1 MEDPDFATQPSTVP
15 QQWGQHD
22 SSNQEDENILCTLV
36 CLTGN
41 IKNVVLR
48 MDETSIGFDGKS
60 VTKKE
65 WIFGRNSR
73 CDVYMGE
80 VKRVSNNHF
89 RIWTRD
95 PPPNTNEPPIVLI
108 EDVSTNGTFLNQS
121 RLPRKRSCIL
131 SQGDEIGLGMGVPQ
145 DEIRFLIN
153 FGPAFLRGRQ
163 QQVKENTSETGV
175 YGRYDMRDTIGKGA
189 FATVRKA
196 VDRATGEVFAVKVI
210 PRRRIMAGLAVKRE
224 VDILMRLDHP
234 HIVKLK
240 ELFEDRSNVYL
251 VMEYVAG
258 GDLMDYITK
267 YGPMDDNMAKIVVKQ
282 VLQAVVYVHSAGISH
297 RDIKPDNILLV
308 SEGDCDGDSIQI
320 KVSDFGLAKISESGT
335 FLKTFCGTLAYLAPE
350 VMQARDSSRGHA
362 ERTSTYY
369 SNKVD
374 MWSIGC
380 MVYVLLTGY
389 LPFNG
394 STQEQLCNQIIAG
407 EYSQQPLD
415 DAKVSADANA
425 FIRALLEVNPKKRLT
440 AKAALLLRWLRED
453 AQSDA
458 SSPLNEDNV
467 EVVESKL
474 DDEDDVIDGAM
485 EGVEE
490 VALGHASDIDSSELQ
505 KRTAKLEISRG
516 LSASGHARTSL
527 IGPDGEG
534 ANENKF
540 KVDGGGQLPITGG
553 VRYYADENDLRSS
566 SIGELPPKT
575 WLMLETMK
583 DSIPYKDIMIFREQ
597 AWFGRARKCDI
608 QLTDSRTSKF
618 HCYLRRKRNSHGG
631 GDAGHDRDLD
641 AIYLSDF
648 STNGCFVNNQRV
660 GSGMQATLKNG
671 DEISMF
677 KERNEKLAF
686 KIQLIRPEEFC
697 EVERTDGVV
706 EIVPTPVQKNELV
719 GSKPKKHSRDHDD
732 ADLILQKKRSL
743 RV

>member
-1 MEDPDFATQPSTVP
+1 MEEPDFATQPSTVP
-15 QQWGQHD
+15 QQAGQFD

-41 IKNVVLR
+41 IKNIVLR
-48 MDETSIGFDGKS
+48 LDETSIGFDGKS

-73 CDVYMGE
+73 CDVYLGDI
-80 VKRVSNNHF
+80 KRVSNHHF

-95 PPPNTNEPPIVLI
+95 PPANTNEPPIVLI
-108 EDVSTNGTFLNQS
+108 EDISTNGTFLNQS

-145 DEIRFLIN
+145 DEIRYLVN

-163 QQVKENTSETGV
+163 QQVKEHTIETGV

-196 VDRATGEVFAVKVI
+196 VDRVTGEVFAVKVI

-240 ELFEDRSNVYL
+240 ELYEDRSNVYL

-267 YGPMDDNMAKIVVKQ
+267 YGPMEDNIARIVVKQ

-308 SEGDCDGDSIQI
+308 SEEESDRNSIQV

-350 VMQARDSSRGHA
+350 VIKARDSSAHA
-362 ERTSTYY
+362 LVERSSTYY

-394 STQEQLCNQIIAG
+394 NTQEQLCNQITAG
-407 EYSQQPLD
+407 DYAQQPLE

-425 FIRALLEVNPKKRLT
+425 FIRALLEVDPKKRVT
-440 AKAALLLRWLRED
+440 AKSALLLNWIRESPHS
-453 AQSDA
+453 AVSSAREESD
-458 SSPLNEDNV
+458 
-467 EVVESKL
+467 EVVESKVEQ
-474 DDEDDVIDGAM
+474 DDEFHDSPM
-485 EGVEE
+485 EGVEK
-490 VALGHASDIDSSELQ
+490 VAIGHVSDIDSSDLQ
-505 KRTAKLEISRG
+505 KRTAKLEISHG
-516 LSASGHARTSL
+516 SGHAQTSL

-534 ANENKF
+534 DNEKKL
-540 KVDGGGQLPITGG
+540 KVDRIGQRQVTGVG
-553 VRYYADENDLRSS
+553 FYAAENDLHSS

-575 WLMLETMK
+575 WLMLETVK
-583 DSIPYKDIMIFREQ
+583 DSIPYKDIMISRER

-618 HCYLRRKRNSHGG
+618 HCYLRRKRHSNGGG
-631 GDAGHDRDLD
+631 GDGGHKSNLD
-641 AIYLSDF
+641 SIYLCDF
-648 STNGCFVNNQRV
+648 STNGCFVNNQKV
-660 GSGMQATLKNG
+660 GSGMQALLKNG
-671 DEISMF
+671 DEIAMF

-686 KIQLIRPEEFC
+686 RVQLLRPEEFG
-697 EVERTDGVV
+697 EVERVDGVI

-719 GSKPKKHSRDHDD
+719 AKKHPRDHDD
-732 ADLILQKKRSL
+732 ADLTLQKKRSI

>member
-1 MEDPDFATQPSTVP
+1 MDEPDLATQPSTVP
-15 QQWGQHD
+15 QQVGQYE
-22 SSNQEDENILCTLV
+22 SSNQEDENVLCTLV

-48 MDETSIGFDGKS
+48 MDETTIGIDGKS
-60 VTKKE
+60 ATKKE

-73 CDVYMGE
+73 CDVYLGE
-80 VKRVSNNHF
+80 IKRVSNHHF

-108 EDVSTNGTFLNQS
+108 EDVSTNGTYLNQS

-131 SQGDEIGLGMGVPQ
+131 TQGDEVGLGMGVPQ
-145 DEIRFLIN
+145 DEIRFLMN

-163 QQVKENTSETGV
+163 QQVQENTLETGI

-224 VDILMRLDHP
+224 VEILMRLNHP

-267 YGPMDDNMAKIVVKQ
+267 HGAMKDNIARTVVKQ
-282 VLQAVVYVHSAGISH
+282 VLQAVAYVHSAGISH
-297 RDIKPDNILLV
+297 RDIKPDNILVV
-308 SEGDCDGDSIQI
+308 SEDEPDGKPIQI

-350 VMQARDSSRGHA
+350 VIKARDSSSRAHP

-394 STQEQLCNQIIAG
+394 STQEQLCNQIMAG

-415 DAKVSADANA
+415 EAKVSADAKS
-425 FIRALLEVNPKKRLT
+425 FIGTLLEVDPKKRPT
-440 AKAALLLRWLRED
+440 AKLALLLNWLRDGPQPAVPTLVSED
-453 AQSDA
+453 DDKG
-458 SSPLNEDNV
+458 LER
-467 EVVESKL
+467 KL
-474 DDEDDVIDGAM
+474 DDDDDAM

-490 VALGHASDIDSSELQ
+490 VAPGHASDIDSSDLQ
-505 KRTAKLEISRG
+505 KRTAKLEISRAR
-516 LSASGHARTSL
+516 SISGHARTSL
-527 IGPDGEG
+527 IEPHGEVG
-534 ANENKF
+534 NEDKI
-540 KVDGGGQLPITGG
+540 KIDSIGQQPIATG
-553 VRYYADENDLRSS
+553 VRDYADDNDLCSS

-583 DSIPYKDIMIFREQ
+583 DSIPYKDIMISREQ
-597 AWFGRARKCDI
+597 VWFGRAPRCEVR
-608 QLTDSRTSKF
+608 LTDSRTSKL
-618 HCYLRRKRNSHGG
+618 HCYLRRKRNSN
-631 GDAGHDRDLD
+631 DSDT
-641 AIYLSDF
+641 IYLSDF

-660 GSGMQATLKNG
+660 GSGMQATLMDG
-671 DEISMF
+671 DEIAIF
-677 KERNEKLAF
+677 KERTEKLAF
-686 KIQLIRPEEFC
+686 KVQLVRPQEFR
-697 EVERTDGVV
+697 VLERVHGVV
-706 EIVPTPVQKNELV
+706 EIVQTPVQKNDLA
-719 GSKPKKHSRDHDD
+719 GKRKKHPQDYDD
-732 ADLILQKKRSL
+732 AELKLQKKRSML
-743 RV
+743 V